1 MVLEV
6 GRDIL
11 FPKYLIAKI
20 VLTVKSITFVQLH
33 IQLISNGKI
42 FCHWSLEPKITY
54 LW

>member
-6 GRDIL
+6 GRYIL

-20 VLTVKSITFVQLH
+20 VLTVKSITFVQLD

-54 LW
+54 L